1 MNLEILSKANA
12 ERMKVTPAYQKCRE
26 EWNLADWS
34 NALAGETGELCNI
47 VKKIR
52 RGDDIDV
59 KDAGKELADIVIYA
73 DLLAT
78 QLGLD
83 LSECIVQKFN
93 EVSDRVHSSI
103 KIDKN

>member
-12 ERMKVTPAYQKCRE
+12 ERLKTTPSYEKCRT
-26 EWNLADWS
+26 EWSLADWS

-47 VKKIR
+47 IKKIR

-59 KDAGKELADIVIYA
+59 KEAGKELADIVIYA
-73 DLLAT
+73 DLIAS

-93 EVSDRVHSSI
+93 EVSERVHSSI
-103 KIDKN
+103 KI